1 MGTTTFSGPVRSES
15 TLKTISKNATS
26 GTITEIVTLGDGPVS
41 LSDGNVTLTN
51 ATHSGRILLVPDG
64 GQDNTYT
71 LPAPI
76 AGSIFRFVYAGG
88 AADATDAL
96 IVTPGNTNFYIGGV
110 TFLDTDGNE
119 VSSVFSDGNSNSSI
133 QLNVPAGFD
142 VTIIGLNTT
151 NYQIFGNVTSTTAP
165 ASVIPAPDFVGRKFF
180 LLRLGIPPLLKEG
193 HGDFFL

>member
-1 MGTTTFSGPVRSES
+1 MANSTFSGAVRSES
-15 TLKTISKNATS
+15 TFKTVSKNSTTGA
-26 GTITEIVTLGDGPVS
+26 ITEVATLGDGPVS

-76 AGSIFRFVYAGG
+76 AGSMFRFVYAGG

-96 IVTPGNTNFYIGGV
+96 VVTPGNTNFYIGGV

-119 VSSVFSDGNSNSSI
+119 VSRVFSDGDSNSSI
-133 QLNVPAGFD
+133 QFNVPAGFD
-142 VTIIGLNTT
+142 VTIMGLNTT

-165 ASVIPAPDFVGRKFF
+165 AFADQ
-180 LLRLGIPPLLKEG
+180 
-193 HGDFFL
+193 

>member
-1 MGTTTFSGPVRSES
+1 MANTTFSGPIRSES
-15 TLKTISKNATS
+15 TLKTISKSSTTGA
-26 GTITEIVTLGDGPVS
+26 ITEVITLGGAPVS

-76 AGSIFRFVYAGG
+76 AGSSFRFVYAGG

-96 IVTPGNTNFYIGGV
+96 IITPGNTNFYIGGV

-119 VSSVFSDGNSNSSI
+119 VSSVFSNGSSNSSI

-142 VTIIGLNTT
+142 VTIIGKDTT

-165 ASVIPAPDFVGRKFF
+165 AFADQ
-180 LLRLGIPPLLKEG
+180 
-193 HGDFFL
+193 

>member
-1 MGTTTFSGPVRSES
+1 MGNTTFTGAVRSES
-15 TLKTISKNATS
+15 TFKTVSKDATS
-26 GTITEIVTLGDGPVS
+26 GAITEVATVGDGPVS
-41 LSDGNVTLTN
+41 LADGNVTLTN

-76 AGSIFRFVYAGG
+76 AGSVFRFVYAGG

-110 TFLDTDGNE
+110 TFLDTDNE

-151 NYQIFGNVTSTTAP
+151 NYQIFGTVTGATAP
-165 ASVIPAPDFVGRKFF
+165 AFADQ
-180 LLRLGIPPLLKEG
+180 
-193 HGDFFL
+193 

>member
-1 MGTTTFSGPVRSES
+1 MANSTFTGPIRSES
-15 TLKTISKNATS
+15 TFKTISKSSTT
-26 GTITEIVTLGDGPVS
+26 GTITEVTTLGDGPVS

-71 LPAPI
+71 LPSPI

-96 IVTPGNTNFYIGGV
+96 VVTPGNTNFYIGGV
-110 TFLDTDGNE
+110 TLLDTDGNE
-119 VSSVFSDGNSNSSI
+119 VSSVFSDGDSNSSI
-133 QLNVPAGFD
+133 QFNVPAGFD
-142 VTIIGLNTT
+142 VTIVGLNTT

-165 ASVIPAPDFVGRKFF
+165 AFADQ
-180 LLRLGIPPLLKEG
+180 
-193 HGDFFL
+193 

>member
-1 MGTTTFSGPVRSES
+1 MANTTFSGPIRSES
-15 TLKTISKNATS
+15 TIKTISKNSSTGA
-26 GTITEIVTLGDGPVS
+26 ITEVTTLGGAPVS
-41 LSDGNVTLTN
+41 LSDGDVTLTN

-76 AGSIFRFVYAGG
+76 AGSVFRFVYAGG

-119 VSSVFSDGNSNSSI
+119 VSSVFSDGNSNSKI
-133 QLNVPAGFD
+133 QMNVPAGFD
-142 VTIIGLNTT
+142 VTIVGIDTT

-165 ASVIPAPDFVGRKFF
+165 AFADQ
-180 LLRLGIPPLLKEG
+180 
-193 HGDFFL
+193 

>member
-1 MGTTTFSGPVRSES
+1 MGTTTFTGAVRSES
-15 TLKTISKNATS
+15 TFKTVSKDSTS
-26 GTITEIVTLGDGPVS
+26 GAITEVATIGDGLVS
-41 LSDGNVTLTN
+41 LADGNVTLTN

-76 AGSIFRFVYAGG
+76 AGSMFRFVYAGG

-110 TFLDTDGNE
+110 TFLDTDNE
-119 VSSVFSDGNSNSSI
+119 VSAVFSDGNSNSSI

-151 NYQIFGNVTSTTAP
+151 NYQIFGTVTGATAP
-165 ASVIPAPDFVGRKFF
+165 AFADQ
-180 LLRLGIPPLLKEG
+180 
-193 HGDFFL
+193 